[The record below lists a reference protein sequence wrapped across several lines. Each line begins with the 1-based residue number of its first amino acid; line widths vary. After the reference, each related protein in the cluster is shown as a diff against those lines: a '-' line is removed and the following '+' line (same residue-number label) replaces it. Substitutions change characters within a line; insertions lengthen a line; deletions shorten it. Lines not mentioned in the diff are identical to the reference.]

1 MEVAGEGPSDL
12 IRTRDRERLGDRR
25 RPVEGAGRL
34 LVIGLDRRETQALD
48 ILEEVVAAGFAQYLA
63 EQDAAK
69 AAEAAAAKAPTKNEV
84 AEEADELLDEI
95 DALLE
100 EQSVL
105 TNFRQ
110 KGGQ

>member
-1 MEVAGEGPSDL
+1 MASARSQA
-12 IRTRDRERLGDRR
+12 RTNMPRQDAE
-25 RPVEGAGRL
+25 A
-34 LVIGLDRRETQALD
+34 
-48 ILEEVVAAGFAQYLA
+48 LA
-63 EQDAAK
+63 EEDAAK
-69 AAEAAAAKAPTKNEV
+69 AAQAAEAKAAPSKSSGRNEV
-84 AEEADELLDEI
+84 AEDADELLDEI

>member
-1 MEVAGEGPSDL
+1 MAS
-12 IRTRDRERLGDRR
+12 TRS
-25 RPVEGAGRL
+25 
-34 LVIGLDRRETQALD
+34 QARSNLPRQD
-48 ILEEVVAAGFAQYLA
+48 AEALA
-63 EQDAAK
+63 EEDAAK
-69 AAEAAAAKAPTKNEV
+69 AAEAAATKTTNEV
-84 AEEADELLDEI
+84 AVAEDADELLDEI

>member
-1 MEVAGEGPSDL
+1 MATGQ
-12 IRTRDRERLGDRR
+12 TRSNLPRQDAE
-25 RPVEGAGRL
+25 A
-34 LVIGLDRRETQALD
+34 
-48 ILEEVVAAGFAQYLA
+48 LA
-63 EQDAAK
+63 EEDAAN
-69 AAEAAAAKAPTKNEV
+69 AAAAAKAPARNEV
-84 AEEADELLDEI
+84 AEDADELLDEI

>member
-1 MEVAGEGPSDL
+1 MASA
-12 IRTRDRERLGDRR
+12 RS
-25 RPVEGAGRL
+25 
-34 LVIGLDRRETQALD
+34 QARSNMPRQD
-48 ILEEVVAAGFAQYLA
+48 AEALA
-63 EQDAAK
+63 EEDAAK
-69 AAEAAAAKAPTKNEV
+69 AAQAAEAKATPSKGSGRNEV

>member
-1 MEVAGEGPSDL
+1 MAS
-12 IRTRDRERLGDRR
+12 TRS
-25 RPVEGAGRL
+25 
-34 LVIGLDRRETQALD
+34 QARSNLPRQD
-48 ILEEVVAAGFAQYLA
+48 AEALA
-63 EQDAAK
+63 EEDAAK
-69 AAEAAAAKAPTKNEV
+69 AAAEASAKASARNEV
-84 AEEADELLDEI
+84 AEDADELLDEI

>member
-1 MEVAGEGPSDL
+1 MASA
-12 IRTRDRERLGDRR
+12 RS
-25 RPVEGAGRL
+25 
-34 LVIGLDRRETQALD
+34 QARSNLPRQD
-48 ILEEVVAAGFAQYLA
+48 AEALA
-63 EQDAAK
+63 EEDAAK
-69 AAEAAAAKAPTKNEV
+69 AAEAAKNPARNEV
-84 AEEADELLDEI
+84 AEDADELLDEI

>member
-1 MEVAGEGPSDL
+1 MASA
-12 IRTRDRERLGDRR
+12 RS
-25 RPVEGAGRL
+25 
-34 LVIGLDRRETQALD
+34 QARSNMPRQD
-48 ILEEVVAAGFAQYLA
+48 AEALA
-63 EQDAAK
+63 EEDAAKAAK
-69 AAEAAAAKAPTKNEV
+69 AAEAKAGPSKGSGRNEV
-84 AEEADELLDEI
+84 AEDADELLDEI

>member
-1 MEVAGEGPSDL
+1 MASA
-12 IRTRDRERLGDRR
+12 RS
-25 RPVEGAGRL
+25 
-34 LVIGLDRRETQALD
+34 QARSNLPRQD
-48 ILEEVVAAGFAQYLA
+48 AEALA
-63 EQDAAK
+63 EEDAAK
-69 AAEAAAAKAPTKNEV
+69 AAEAAKNPTRNEV
-84 AEEADELLDEI
+84 AEDSDELLDEI

>member
-1 MEVAGEGPSDL
+1 MASA
-12 IRTRDRERLGDRR
+12 RS
-25 RPVEGAGRL
+25 
-34 LVIGLDRRETQALD
+34 QASSYMPRQD
-48 ILEEVVAAGFAQYLA
+48 AEALA
-63 EQDAAK
+63 EEDAAK
-69 AAEAAAAKAPTKNEV
+69 AGEAAEAKANPSKGSGRNEV

>member
-1 MEVAGEGPSDL
+1 MASA
-12 IRTRDRERLGDRR
+12 RS
-25 RPVEGAGRL
+25 
-34 LVIGLDRRETQALD
+34 QARSNLPRQD
-48 ILEEVVAAGFAQYLA
+48 AEALA
-63 EQDAAK
+63 EEDAAK
-69 AAEAAAAKAPTKNEV
+69 AAAAAATKTPARNEV
-84 AEEADELLDEI
+84 AEDADELLDEI